1 MSGGKLCGFALAVL
15 AALVPAVAIA
25 GPASGAGPVRAVFRG
40 VDFDISQGWRGAQS
54 CVVFSRAQVR
64 CYATYAEADASLGYS
79 PAADPQVAAL
89 AAVPSCASGWLCLY
103 ADTSGQGR
111 RLQFHDEYWQYLSA
125 YDFDRETSSWRNNQG
140 SSDPGALSLYNRT
153 TAYPCVA
160 NSYVLSMGSY
170 DNQAYAVWA

>member
-1 MSGGKLCGFALAVL
+1 
-15 AALVPAVAIA
+15 
-25 GPASGAGPVRAVFRG
+25 
-40 VDFDISQGWRGAQS
+40 
-54 CVVFSRAQVR
+54 
-64 CYATYAEADASLGYS
+64 
-79 PAADPQVAAL
+79 
-89 AAVPSCASGWLCLY
+89 LY